1 MSKYWQRIF
10 LAIFFFSFGPIF
22 PILDFYRRSSSS
34 SCLNIFSL
42 IVIVKCS
49 LKSNISISICFPLPQ
64 FLLTEPR
71 SIPKREENVRKN
83 LKDNGSFAHPLS
95 FVQLLF
101 QRLGRRHPL
110 TTWRIFFGIFNFAL
124 FAPVMV
130 KWLVK
135 RLINVTQR
143 SGWSCFLSNPI
154 HHNFLSDGF
163 CKTQQLPTNTFGFIW
178 DIFWSLLRI
187 PPYLI
192 NVARLL
198 PKAVFKFWTKKFF
211 RSLRV
216 LIRGFHLR
224 GIPMEALQYA
234 SPHSNLHKTEGNG
247 KELRIGGNNFP

>member
-1 MSKYWQRIF
+1 MAPLPTPF
-10 LAIFFFSFGPIF
+10 LLSSFC
-22 PILDFYRRSSSS
+22 SSGWEGGTHSPPGG
-34 SCLNIFSL
+34 FSL
-42 IVIVKCS
+42 GFLILLS
-49 LKSNISISICFPLPQ
+49 LPWSSGWS
-64 FLLTEPR
+64 
-71 SIPKREENVRKN
+71 
-83 LKDNGSFAHPLS
+83 
-95 FVQLLF
+95 
-101 QRLGRRHPL
+101 
-110 TTWRIFFGIFNFAL
+110 
-124 FAPVMV
+124 
-130 KWLVK
+130 
-135 RLINVTQR
+135 

-163 CKTQQLPTNTFGFIW
+163 CKTQQLPTNTFGFMW

-192 NVARLL
+192 NVARLF
-198 PKAVFKFWTKKFF
+198 PTAVFKFWTKKFF

>member
-1 MSKYWQRIF
+1 MTISFNFRDEPI
-10 LAIFFFSFGPIF
+10 LAKNIPCNLFFFSFGPIF

-71 SIPKREENVRKN
+71 SIQKWKENVRKN

-124 FAPVMV
+124 FALV

-143 SGWSCFLSNPI
+143 SG
-154 HHNFLSDGF
+154 
-163 CKTQQLPTNTFGFIW
+163 
-178 DIFWSLLRI
+178 
-187 PPYLI
+187 
-192 NVARLL
+192 
-198 PKAVFKFWTKKFF
+198 
-211 RSLRV
+211 
-216 LIRGFHLR
+216 
-224 GIPMEALQYA
+224 
-234 SPHSNLHKTEGNG
+234 
-247 KELRIGGNNFP
+247 